1 MNKHNNKIE
10 LEPICREL
18 GTLMRSVGAF
28 LLAELGGVKEQA
40 IEHKA
45 LNSLVSY
52 VDKTAE
58 KRLIEGCQQIL
69 PEAGFLT
76 EEGMIEQSLEKE
88 WRWIIDPLD
97 GTTNFLHQ
105 LPFFSISIALQYEE
119 KTVVG
124 LVYEPNRDELFYAW
138 KGGGCWLNE
147 KQVFV
152 TKRAE
157 LADTL
162 LATGFPYYDFE
173 RTQGYLAV
181 LGELM
186 QATRGLRRCGS
197 AALDLAYTAAGRF
210 DAFFEYSLA
219 PWDVAA
225 GAFLVKE
232 AGGLISDFKGGGDFL
247 FGREIL
253 ASNPFLQDKLLPLL
267 QAHLLG

>member
-1 MNKHNNKIE
+1 MTNQE
-10 LEPICREL
+10 LKNICQKT
-18 GTLMRSVGAF
+18 GDLMRQVGAF
-28 LLAELGGVKEQA
+28 LLEESGKVKEQA
-40 IEHKA
+40 IEHKS

-58 KRLIEGCQQIL
+58 EQLIKGCQQIL

-76 EEGMIEQSLEKE
+76 EEGMIEQNLEKA

-105 LPFFSISIALQYEE
+105 LPFFSISVALQYQE

-138 KGGGCWLNE
+138 KDGGCWLNQE
-147 KQVFV
+147 QVFV
-152 TKRAE
+152 TNRDK

-162 LATGFPYYDFE
+162 LATGFPYYDFK
-173 RTQGYLAV
+173 RTAGYLKM

-186 QATRGLRRCGS
+186 QGTRGLRRCGS

-225 GAFLVKE
+225 GAFLVEE
-232 AGGLISDFKGGGDFL
+232 AGGLVTDFSGGNDYL
-247 FGREIL
+247 FGKEIVVG
-253 ASNPFLQDKLLPLL
+253 NPVIQKVVLQFAKEYLKV
-267 QAHLLG
+267 

>member
-1 MNKHNNKIE
+1 MQKDLAE
-10 LEPICREL
+10 LCQETAALIRE
-18 GTLMRSVGAF
+18 VGAF
-28 LLAELGGVKEQA
+28 LAQELGKVKEQS
-40 IEHKA
+40 IEHKS

-58 KRLIEGCQQIL
+58 QRLVAGCRQIL

-76 EEGMIEQSLEKE
+76 EEEMVEQDLDKA

-105 LPFFSISIALQYEE
+105 LPFFSISVALQYQA
-119 KTVVG
+119 KTVLG
-124 LVYEPNRDELFYAW
+124 LVYEVNRAELFYAW
-138 KGGGCWLNE
+138 KGSGCFLNGE
-147 KQVFV
+147 KVSV
-152 TKRAE
+152 TNRSE
-157 LADTL
+157 LSETL

-173 RTQGYLAV
+173 RTQGYLQM
-181 LGELM
+181 LGTLM
-186 QATRGLRRCGS
+186 QKTRGLRRCGS

-225 GAFLVKE
+225 GAFLVQE
-232 AGGLISDFKGGGDFL
+232 AGGLVCDYSGEDNYI

-253 ASNPFLQDKLLPLL
+253 ASNPQIKEELLALA
-267 QAHLLG
+267 QQHLLLK